1 MTTTRPR
8 TRHSSKDS
16 EPMAWVCPECLPQ
29 EKAKAKAKVRVRV
42 RDAEVKV
49 RGKVKVKVKAK
60 VKEKVKVKVKAKV
73 KAKVKEKAKEK
84 AKVKVR
90 VSTLVQVRQ
99 LVMVVSSVGRR
110 RTGQTN
116 VPRPVG
122 DHTVL
127 RLGGLNGVGTNRP

>member
-8 TRHSSKDS
+8 TRRSSKDS
-16 EPMAWVCPECLPQ
+16 GPMVLVFPECLPQ

-49 RGKVKVKVKAK
+49 RGKVKVTVKAKVRVKAKVK
-60 VKEKVKVKVKAKV
+60 VKEKVKVKVKAT
-73 KAKVKEKAKEK
+73 EK

-99 LVMVVSSVGRR
+99 LVMVVSSVGRK
-110 RTGQTN
+110 RTGQMN

-127 RLGGLNGVGTNRP
+127 RLGGLNSAGTKRP

>member
-1 MTTTRPR
+1 MTITRPH

-29 EKAKAKAKVRVRV
+29 EKAKAKVRVRV
-42 RDAEVKV
+42 RDAEAKVK
-49 RGKVKVKVKAK
+49 GKVKVTVKVKAK
-60 VKEKVKVKVKAKV
+60 VKVKV
-73 KAKVKEKAKEK
+73 KVKEKAKEK
-84 AKVKVR
+84 AKAKVR

-99 LVMVVSSVGRR
+99 LVMVVSSVGRKN
-110 RTGQTN
+110 TGQMN

-127 RLGGLNGVGTNRP
+127 RLGGLNSAGTKRP

>member
-1 MTTTRPR
+1 MTTTRLP
-8 TRHSSKDS
+8 TRRSSKDS
-16 EPMAWVCPECLPQ
+16 GPMVLVFPECLPQ
-29 EKAKAKAKVRVRV
+29 EKAKAKVRVRV

-49 RGKVKVKVKAK
+49 RGKVKVTVKAK
-60 VKEKVKVKVKAKV
+60 VKV
-73 KAKVKEKAKEK
+73 KVKEKAKEK

-110 RTGQTN
+110 RTGPMN

-127 RLGGLNGVGTNRP
+127 RLGGLNSAGTKRP

>member
-16 EPMAWVCPECLPQ
+16 GLMALVCPVCLPL
-29 EKAKAKAKVRVRV
+29 EKAKARAKVRVRV
-42 RDAEVKV
+42 RDAEAKVK
-49 RGKVKVKVKAK
+49 GKVKVKVKAK
-60 VKEKVKVKVKAKV
+60 ERAKVKVKAKER
-73 KAKVKEKAKEK
+73 AKAKEK

-110 RTGQTN
+110 CTGPTN

-127 RLGGLNGVGTNRP
+127 RLGGLNSAGTKRP

>member
-1 MTTTRPR
+1 MKKTVSGRRPSQPPR
-8 TRHSSKDS
+8 ARPTAEREKAK
-16 EPMAWVCPECLPQ
+16 EEEKEKV
-29 EKAKAKAKVRVRV
+29 KAKAKAKV
-42 RDAEVKV
+42 KV
-49 RGKVKVKVKAK
+49 
-60 VKEKVKVKVKAKV
+60 
-73 KAKVKEKAKEK
+73 KVKEKAKEK

>member
-16 EPMAWVCPECLPQ
+16 GLMALVCPGCLPL
-29 EKAKAKAKVRVRV
+29 EKAKAKVRVRV

-49 RGKVKVKVKAK
+49 RGKVKVTVKAK
-60 VKEKVKVKVKAKV
+60 VKEKVKVKV
-73 KAKVKEKAKEK
+73 KAKEK

-99 LVMVVSSVGRR
+99 LVMVVSSVGRKN
-110 RTGQTN
+110 TGQMN

-127 RLGGLNGVGTNRP
+127 RLGGLNSAGTKRP

>member
-16 EPMAWVCPECLPQ
+16 GLMALVCPGCLPL
-29 EKAKAKAKVRVRV
+29 EKAKAKVRVRV
-42 RDAEVKV
+42 RDAEAKVK
-49 RGKVKVKVKAK
+49 GKVKVTVKA
-60 VKEKVKVKVKAKV
+60 KEKVKVKVKV
-73 KAKVKEKAKEK
+73 KGKAKEK

-99 LVMVVSSVGRR
+99 LVMVVSSVGRKN
-110 RTGQTN
+110 TGQMN

-127 RLGGLNGVGTNRP
+127 RLGGLNSVGTKRP

>member
-1 MTTTRPR
+1 MTITRPR

-16 EPMAWVCPECLPQ
+16 GPMAWVCPECLPQ
-29 EKAKAKAKVRVRV
+29 EKAKAKVRVRV
-42 RDAEVKV
+42 RDAEAKVK
-49 RGKVKVKVKAK
+49 GKVKVTVKVKAK
-60 VKEKVKVKVKAKV
+60 VKVKV
-73 KAKVKEKAKEK
+73 KVKEKAKEK

-99 LVMVVSSVGRR
+99 LVMVVSSVGRKN
-110 RTGQTN
+110 TGQMN

-127 RLGGLNGVGTNRP
+127 RLGGLNSAGTKRP

>member
-1 MTTTRPR
+1 MTTTRPPIR
-8 TRHSSKDS
+8 RSPQVSG
-16 EPMAWVCPECLPQ
+16 PMVLVFPACLPQ
-29 EKAKAKAKVRVRV
+29 VKAKVRAKVRVRV

-49 RGKVKVKVKAK
+49 RGKVKVTVKAK
-60 VKEKVKVKVKAKV
+60 VKVKV
-73 KAKVKEKAKEK
+73 KVKEKAKEK

-99 LVMVVSSVGRR
+99 LVMVVSSVGRK
-110 RTGQTN
+110 RTGQMN

-127 RLGGLNGVGTNRP
+127 RRAGPNSAGTKRP

>member
-8 TRHSSKDS
+8 IRRSLKDS
-16 EPMAWVCPECLPQ
+16 GPMVLVFPVCLL
-29 EKAKAKAKVRVRV
+29 KAKERAKVRVRV
-42 RDAEVKV
+42 RDAEAKVKGKVKV
-49 RGKVKVKVKAK
+49 TVKAKAKVKVKVK
-60 VKEKVKVKVKAKV
+60 V
-73 KAKVKEKAKEK
+73 KVKEKAKEK

-99 LVMVVSSVGRR
+99 LVMVVSSVGRKN
-110 RTGQTN
+110 TGQMN

-127 RLGGLNGVGTNRP
+127 RLGGLNSAGTKRP